1 MRSLSAFII
10 LQQFQPCCVLAKNVA
25 ALLAQATPYIPGYFE
40 NSPEAP
46 RPTSP
51 PQIPRHLRQLLPR
64 DAATCGYLV
73 ANGAANVCAESQYC
87 TTIATGGYGVWN
99 CCNPDSCFLET
110 GCVDF
115 DTWLVNSCFG
125 VDQTVLIKV

>member
-1 MRSLSAFII
+1 MRSLSAFLI
-10 LQQFQPCCVLAKNVA
+10 LQQFQPCCVLARNVA

-51 PQIPRHLRQLLPR
+51 PQIPRQLRQLLPR

-73 ANGAANVCAESQYC
+73 ADGAANVCAESQYC